1 MKLLGSGSGTGAD
14 VWSLYRI
21 TAISFMAFGMV
32 LFVLGVIG
40 CLIATCPA
48 QKALV
53 VHMSLTAVLA
63 FAHVTS
69 VALIFTMNIQAEI
82 ADTLRSNL
90 VGHYQG
96 EEATDEYSVA
106 WNYAFVEFHCCSA
119 DTYADFLVTVQWERP
134 PVDGANTTHVI
145 PVTCC
150 KLPGKWPD
158 YGEPSDMNCTLTPT
172 SENSYIDHP
181 CWKELNW
188 YLWYYGLLMAGC
200 CVGSLALEGVGIA
213 VAVWA
218 SMDLRSRQLKI
229 MIEKRGFVDP
239 NVPDPNAR
247 DDDEFGDDSYVN
259 QGQL

>member
-1 MKLLGSGSGTGAD
+1 MELMSWNDPLCDTISDKKVCHAFTRLRRVRSFESGSQ
-14 VWSLYRI
+14 LE
-21 TAISFMAFGMV
+21 
-32 LFVLGVIG
+32 
-40 CLIATCPA
+40 
-48 QKALV
+48 K
-53 VHMSLTAVLA
+53 
-63 FAHVTS
+63 
-69 VALIFTMNIQAEI
+69 
-82 ADTLRSNL
+82 
-90 VGHYQG
+90 
-96 EEATDEYSVA
+96 
-106 WNYAFVEFHCCSA
+106 FHCCSA